1 MKGNT
6 QQCICGG
13 KCSLVESNEYRGT
26 DWRFI
31 HFDNNRVPV
40 GQFHPTE
47 DRHARSEIFDSA
59 TNSRICSD
67 GIFAVCILYTSLI
80 PIPNIQTSKGS
91 WPKNISTS
99 TVPVPSREDVYK

>member
-1 MKGNT
+1 MKGNK

-67 GIFAVCILYTSLI
+67 GIFAVCI
-80 PIPNIQTSKGS
+80 
-91 WPKNISTS
+91 
-99 TVPVPSREDVYK
+99 